1 MSDLST
7 NCVLEQTR
15 ETRRALSFSR
25 IGYEGLGKRL
35 FDVAVVV
42 AILPI
47 LLPLVAMLAL
57 LVRLDGG
64 PAFFAQ
70 TRIGKGGRNFRC
82 YKLRTMRIDAEAEL
96 ARLCAADP
104 EIAREWDIHQ
114 KLENDPRITR
124 VGAFLRRTSLD
135 ELPQFFNVLFGSMSL
150 VGPRPFMEEQEDSY
164 RGAMG
169 RAYFEMRPGITG
181 LWQVAGRSA
190 TAFVDRV
197 RYDERYY
204 KRLSLSNDIWLCLMT
219 FAVVLRQTGR

>member
-7 NCVLEQTR
+7 NFELAKSQANTK
-15 ETRRALSFSR
+15 ALPLAAVS
-25 IGYEGLGKRL
+25 YEGLGKRL
-35 FDVAVVV
+35 FDIVAVI

-47 LLPLVAMLAL
+47 LLPLVALLAL

-70 TRIGKGGRNFRC
+70 TRIGQGGRSFRC
-82 YKLRTMRIDAEAEL
+82 FKLRTMRVNAEAEL
-96 ARLCAADP
+96 ARMCAADP
-104 EIAREWDIHQ
+104 AIAREWEVNQ

-124 VGAFLRRTSLD
+124 VGQFLRRTSLD

-150 VGPRPFMEEQEDSY
+150 VGPRPFMEEQEECY

-169 RAYFEMRPGITG
+169 RAYYRMRPGITG
-181 LWQVAGRSA
+181 LWQVAGRST

-204 KRLSLSNDIWLCLMT
+204 KRLSLSNDLWLCVMT
-219 FAVVLRQTGR
+219 VAVVLRQTGK